1 MRFVFGII
9 YFNNEFLKSFNH
21 LLCFFKIDTLK
32 LLDTNQ
38 ILPEKYFTFF
48 VSTDILNKYELFK
61 FYFLQF
67 TTELTVTRISK
78 QCRCFQTPAVDQHFR

>member
-1 MRFVFGII
+1 MIFIFGII

-48 VSTDILNKYELFK
+48 VSTNF
-61 FYFLQF
+61 
-67 TTELTVTRISK
+67 
-78 QCRCFQTPAVDQHFR
+78 